1 MKAFTLAFS
10 AAVLCANAFACP
22 VADKLADRYGISFS
36 GFDTPIPSTQEPDA
50 SASGPLVRMPLRDAR
65 MVSDGFRHTVV
76 LSPAAKKAWI
86 LRTGGFAGVY
96 EWYGPVEVGD
106 MPLAD
111 CRPAA
116 ASAGPPRAQ
125 KEAPGAGPA

>member
-1 MKAFTLAFS
+1 MKAFTLALS
-10 AAVLCANAFACP
+10 AAVLSANAFACP

-50 SASGPLVRMPLRDAR
+50 RASGPLVSLPLREAT

-76 LSPAAKKAWI
+76 LSPASKKAWI

-96 EWYGPVEVGD
+96 EWYGPVDVGD

-116 ASAGPPRAQ
+116 ASAGAPQQR
-125 KEAPGAGPA
+125 KEAPAMGPA